1 MSRAK
6 SPIVI
11 ASALFCFT
19 TGVQAAV
26 TISTGTTSKMKCS
39 AGVCSPAF
47 ANAVLNVGDLENLL
61 ASGSIVVTTTGNG
74 VQAKD
79 ILVSAALTWSSSNT
93 LTLDAYRS
101 LAIGSAVSV
110 TGAGGMSL
118 LTNDGGSGGTLSFAG
133 GSNISFSKLSS
144 ALSINGASY
153 TLVNSVQM
161 LASDIAANPSSDFA
175 LTQNY
180 DASGDGT
187 YSASP
192 IGTQYGGIFEALGNA
207 ISNLTINDTGS
218 DSDVALFSYIQSG
231 SVRDLN
237 LDSVSVTGG
246 SSSSFYV
253 GGIAARIGSGMIWGS
268 HVSGTVS
275 GGEETGGLAGEAASG
290 TISYATSSARVS
302 PGSTLGSAA
311 GGLVGVSSATISNC
325 YSTGLV
331 TGGVDDYVAGLVG
344 FNDTGGFITLSF
356 ATGGVTGAGGGSEVG
371 GLVGQNQVGSGASIT
386 NSYATGA
393 VNDSGGGT
401 ASNVGGLIGIA
412 GLPAATS
419 YSSGKVLGG
428 QADVVGGFVG
438 YDNTSGQMSKDYW
451 DTTTSKI
458 KKKSQGAG
466 NIANDIGI
474 KGLANKK
481 FTSGLPK
488 GFNPNVWTETAGINH
503 GQPYLISNPPP
514 K

>member
-6 SPIVI
+6 SSLGI
-11 ASALFCFT
+11 ASALLCLAM
-19 TGVQAAV
+19 GAQAAV

-39 AGVCSPAF
+39 AGVCAPTSP
-47 ANAVLNVGDLENLL
+47 NAVLNVGDLENLL
-61 ASGSIVVTTTGNG
+61 ASGNIVVTTTGTKA
-74 VQAKD
+74 QAKD
-79 ILVSAALTWSSSNT
+79 IFVVAGVTWSASSA
-93 LTLDAYRS
+93 LALDAYHS
-101 LAIGSAVSV
+101 LAIQSGVSV
-110 TGAGGMSL
+110 AGAGGVSL
-118 LTNDGGSGGTLSFAG
+118 VTNDGGSGGTLSFAG
-133 GSNISFSKLSS
+133 GGNISFSSLSS

-153 TLVNSVQM
+153 TLVNNVQ
-161 LASDIAANPSSDFA
+161 LLVSDIAANPSGDFA
-175 LTQNY
+175 LAHNY

-192 IGTQYGGIFEALGNA
+192 IGTQYGGIFEGLGNA

-237 LDSVSVTGG
+237 LDSISVTGG

-253 GGIAARIGSGMIWGS
+253 GGIAARIGDGVIFGS
-268 HVSGTVS
+268 HVSGTIT
-275 GGEETGGLAGEAASG
+275 GGQETGGVAGEAAAG
-290 TISYATSSARVS
+290 TISYATSSANVS

-325 YSTGLV
+325 YSTGSV
-331 TGGVDDYVAGLVG
+331 TGGVDDYAAGLVG
-344 FNDTGGFITLSF
+344 FNDTGGLITLSF
-356 ATGGVTGAGGGSEVG
+356 ATGHASGVGGGSILG
-371 GLVGQNQVGSGASIT
+371 GLVGQNQVGSGTSIT
-386 NSYATGA
+386 DSYATGE
-393 VNDSGGGT
+393 VSDSGGGT
-401 ASNVGGLIGIA
+401 TSALGGLIGVA

-419 YSSGKVLGG
+419 YSSGKVLPG
-428 QADVVGGFVG
+428 QGDVAGGFVG
-438 YDNTSGQMSKDYW
+438 NDYTNGSMSRNYW

-466 NIANDIGI
+466 NIADDIGI
-474 KGLANKK
+474 KGEANKK
-481 FTSGLPK
+481 FTSELPK
-488 GFNPNVWTETAGINH
+488 GFSPKVWAETTGVNH